1 MKEVDKNEETVK
13 FYQEIYDPEG
23 HLIEIHE
30 KFPVDL
36 GHKKVRKNVRGLE

>member
-1 MKEVDKNEETVK
+1 MDKNEETVK

-23 HLIEIHE
+23 NLIEIHE

-36 GHKKVRKNVRGLE
+36 GHRKVSKI